1 MDKVVVVGVL
11 VVVVGAPFATGGQS
25 VGSSW
30 WGLCFGH
37 GGASRRRAGVMVM
50 GDGDDRGDRSWL
62 AILLRVL
69 LLGLL
74 FGVFQREPEAGEPR
88 KETVLSFLGRWRIL
102 MGRGSG

>member
-11 VVVVGAPFATGGQS
+11 VVVGAPFATGGQS

-37 GGASRRRAGVMVM
+37 GGASRRRAGWVMMM

-74 FGVFQREPEAGEPR
+74 FGVFQREPEAGQPR

-102 MGRGSG
+102 MGRGS